1 MTSERKIRANRANAR
16 ASTGPKTAEGRARS
30 TRNARRHG
38 LSLPVLADPASSQEL
53 KELAREIAGPS
64 ANAEIY
70 ELACRIAEAQIDLR
84 RVRHAR
90 HACLASAIGDPDY
103 ESPSKLSTKSR
114 IVRQLARIRGPVP
127 VILQPLLTNLQTKPE
142 GPQKVATILF
152 DMARRLAAMDR
163 YERRALSR
171 RKFAIRAFDAGTRAN
186 QRPRVGTA
194 SATSAATW
202 LPSA

>member
-1 MTSERKIRANRANAR
+1 VTSERKIRTNRANAR

-38 LSLPVLADPASSQEL
+38 LSLPVLADPASQEL
-53 KELAREIAGPS
+53 KELAREIAGPTT
-64 ANAEIY
+64 NAEIH

-103 ESPSKLSTKSR
+103 QSPSKLRTTSR
-114 IVRQLARIRGPVP
+114 IARLLARIRGPVA
-127 VILQPLLTNLQTKPE
+127 VSLRPLLSNLQTKPE
-142 GPQKVATILF
+142 GPEKFAMILS

-171 RKFAIRAFDAGTRAN
+171 RKFAIRAFDAARG
-186 QRPRVGTA
+186 QI
-194 SATSAATW
+194 SA
-202 LPSA
+202 PE

>member
-16 ASTGPKTAEGRARS
+16 ASTGPKTADGRARS
-30 TRNARRHG
+30 IRNAHRHG
-38 LSLPVLADPASSQEL
+38 LSLPVLADPASSQEVE
-53 KELAREIAGPS
+53 ELAREIAGPS
-64 ANAEIY
+64 ANAEIH

-103 ESPSKLSTKSR
+103 QSPSKLRTKSR
-114 IVRQLARIRGPVP
+114 IARLLARIRGPVA
-127 VILQPLLTNLQTKPE
+127 VSLRPLLSNLQTKPE
-142 GPQKVATILF
+142 GPEKFATILS

-171 RKFAIRAFDAGTRAN
+171 RKFAIRAFDAARG
-186 QRPRVGTA
+186 QI
-194 SATSAATW
+194 SA
-202 LPSA
+202 PE